1 MPQIIYKGTKD
12 YYPEFKPHTGIQE
25 TDSPTLT
32 MNITDLYPGTEY
44 TLACEQAFGRAG
56 NCYFFPKKEPRACSQ
71 AKYTFVV
78 RAENHC
84 VYGGNSSM
92 AQGSTKVDGKL
103 FTVCFCVCFV
113 LCPLMVDSLHLPL
126 FPL

>member
-12 YYPEFKPHTGIQE
+12 YYPEFKPHTGNQE

-32 MNITDLYPGTEY
+32 MNITDLYPGT
-44 TLACEQAFGRAG
+44 
-56 NCYFFPKKEPRACSQ
+56 
-71 AKYTFVV
+71 KYTFVV

>member
-25 TDSPTLT
+25 TESPTLT
-32 MNITDLYPGTEY
+32 MNITDLYPGTE
-44 TLACEQAFGRAG
+44 
-56 NCYFFPKKEPRACSQ
+56 
-71 AKYTFVV
+71 YTFVV

-103 FTVCFCVCFV
+103 FNVCLCVCFV
-113 LCPLMVDSLHLPL
+113 Q
-126 FPL
+126 